1 MILDKLNKQLIET
14 VQKVADQKS
23 VSIDKKLLNQINFEI
38 SDEESHGDYSTSC
51 ALKLSKAFNMQPRE
65 IAKLLTEGLSLP
77 FIESTSV
84 EGAGFINVFLTREEK
99 IQVLK
104 EVVTQD
110 SKWGKNTK
118 KQGNVL
124 IEFVSSNPTGPLH
137 VGHGRGAVL
146 GMALSN
152 LLENSGYE
160 VTKEYYV
167 NDAGRQISILTSS
180 ILIKAHINNFDVEGM
195 YEGDYIYEIAQEFIK
210 EHGKIDINLDL
221 KDFSDDREK
230 KLDQISEYFQKNH
243 KQAWDQAN
251 NFSVSKILN
260 LIKQELHSFE
270 IIHDNWFHESSLGS
284 IQDVN
289 SDLSK
294 SLSILEKAGHTFSK
308 DGAIWFKTTDFN
320 DDKDRVLLREN
331 GEPTYY
337 LTDVGYHKNKIDRK
351 YDICINVFGADHHG
365 YIPRLTA
372 AFNVMKNKQ
381 QEIEFMLYQ
390 LVNLYEGGNKKT
402 MSTRKGD
409 FYSLSELRDELGA
422 DAIKF
427 FFLEKKSDHTM
438 DFDINLAKD
447 ESKNNPYFY
456 SQYAHVRCCS
466 ILAKKSFDSEAEVE
480 GEEIVK
486 NFDIVNKILNFPHLT
501 ESYANERSPHSLV
514 HYVKDLSAAFHAFYE
529 QSPVINEDK
538 KIENARLLLTVAT
551 KIVLSNSFRLL
562 NVKPLEK
569 M

>member
-104 EVVTQD
+104 EVVIQD

-180 ILIKAHINNFDVEGM
+180 ILIKAHINNFDVIINATSLGLNNES
-195 YEGDYIYEIAQEFIK
+195 
-210 EHGKIDINLDL
+210 INLDFSKLANNKLFYDVIYNPEETNFL
-221 KDFSDDREK
+221 KEGK
-230 KLDQISEYFQKNH
+230 KLGNRTENGKLMFVYQAFEAFKLWHGIEPQI
-243 KQAWDQAN
+243 
-251 NFSVSKILN
+251 
-260 LIKQELHSFE
+260 
-270 IIHDNWFHESSLGS
+270 
-284 IQDVN
+284 N
-289 SDLSK
+289 SDTLE
-294 SLSILEKAGHTFSK
+294 ILK
-308 DGAIWFKTTDFN
+308 N
-320 DDKDRVLLREN
+320 D
-331 GEPTYY
+331 
-337 LTDVGYHKNKIDRK
+337 
-351 YDICINVFGADHHG
+351 
-365 YIPRLTA
+365 
-372 AFNVMKNKQ
+372 
-381 QEIEFMLYQ
+381 
-390 LVNLYEGGNKKT
+390 
-402 MSTRKGD
+402 
-409 FYSLSELRDELGA
+409 
-422 DAIKF
+422 
-427 FFLEKKSDHTM
+427 
-438 DFDINLAKD
+438 
-447 ESKNNPYFY
+447 
-456 SQYAHVRCCS
+456 
-466 ILAKKSFDSEAEVE
+466 
-480 GEEIVK
+480 
-486 NFDIVNKILNFPHLT
+486 
-501 ESYANERSPHSLV
+501 
-514 HYVKDLSAAFHAFYE
+514 
-529 QSPVINEDK
+529 
-538 KIENARLLLTVAT
+538 
-551 KIVLSNSFRLL
+551 
-562 NVKPLEK
+562 
-569 M
+569 